1 MSKSSVLELAKKLV
15 AAIEKEDQKN
25 KVMLKDIPVGGKFNT
40 GIGRFIVLEQK
51 EDCTAV
57 ITEDLYREDVEFDGD
72 CADYKKS
79 SLRELCEGEILNEF
93 VAEFGEDNICEN
105 EAGLVTVDGQKV
117 FEKLL
122 TKVRPLTFDEAR
134 ECNDLLV
141 NKDIPDALDG
151 LRDHMES
158 FYQRHGVDG
167 WILKC
172 DIRHFFYEIDHEI
185 LKDIVDY
192 FFPDPY
198 TTWLNHTLI
207 DSSENPGLPLG
218 NQAGQVYALLMVH
231 AVDCMV
237 TGELGITEY
246 GRYMDDFYLIHQDK
260 EYLKWCLECIR
271 EMLKTLGLELN
282 GKTQIIPF
290 RKGMRYLGF
299 HHYMTADGKYIR
311 KLTGENKR
319 KNKKKFR
326 KLVKDVKAGKLT
338 EEKFYEK
345 YNSWKNHALHGNC
358 IKLVHSMDLYIEEL
372 MKEVT

>member
-1 MSKSSVLELAKKLV
+1 MDKEIVTDYGNLYYAYRRAKSGK
-15 AAIEKEDQKN
+15 
-25 KVMLKDIPVGGKFNT
+25 KFNSST
-40 GIGRFIVLEQK
+40 ARFSNVALDGINILKEQLENQTYTVAPYNRFEIYEPKQR
-51 EDCTAV
+51 V
-57 ITEDLYREDVEFDGD
+57 IESCSFKDKVVQHI
-72 CADYKKS
+72 
-79 SLRELCEGEILNEF
+79 LC
-93 VAEFGEDNICEN
+93 DNILHPKLKN
-105 EAGLVTVDGQKV
+105 VFIKYNSAGQIGKGTLY
-117 FEKLL
+117 
-122 TKVRPLTFDEAR
+122 
-134 ECNDLLV
+134 
-141 NKDIPDALDG
+141 ALDG
-151 LRDHMES
+151 LRNHMES
-158 FYQRHGVDG
+158 FYQRHDVDG

-192 FFPDPY
+192 FFQDSY

-231 AVDCMV
+231 AVDCMA
-237 TGELGITEY
+237 TGELGIVEY

-271 EMLKTLGLELN
+271 EMIKTLGLELN

-326 KLVKDVKAGKLT
+326 KLVKDVKTGKLT

-372 MKEVT
+372 MKEVTL

>member
-1 MSKSSVLELAKKLV
+1 MDKEIVTDYGNLYQAYRQAKSGK
-15 AAIEKEDQKN
+15 
-25 KVMLKDIPVGGKFNT
+25 KFNSST
-40 GIGRFIVLEQK
+40 ARFSNVALDGINILKEQLENQTYTVAPYNRFEIYEPKQR
-51 EDCTAV
+51 V
-57 ITEDLYREDVEFDGD
+57 IESCSFKDKVVQHVF
-72 CADYKKS
+72 C
-79 SLRELCEGEILNEF
+79 
-93 VAEFGEDNICEN
+93 DNILHPKLKN
-105 EAGLVTVDGQKV
+105 VFIKYNSAGQIGKGTLY
-117 FEKLL
+117 
-122 TKVRPLTFDEAR
+122 
-134 ECNDLLV
+134 
-141 NKDIPDALDG
+141 ALDG
-151 LRDHMES
+151 LMNHMES

-192 FFPDPY
+192 FFPDLY

-237 TGELGITEY
+237 TGELGIAEY

-271 EMLKTLGLELN
+271 EMLKSLGLELN
-282 GKTQIIPF
+282 GKTQIVPF
-290 RKGMRYLGF
+290 RKGIRFLGF
-299 HHYMTADGKYIR
+299 HHYMTANGKYIR

>member
-1 MSKSSVLELAKKLV
+1 MD
-15 AAIEKEDQKN
+15 KE
-25 KVMLKDIPVGGKFNT
+25 
-40 GIGRFIVLEQK
+40 IVT
-51 EDCTAV
+51 DYG
-57 ITEDLYREDVEFDGD
+57 DLYR
-72 CADYKKS
+72 AYKKAKSGKKFNS
-79 SLRELCEGEILNEF
+79 STARFSNVALDGINILKEQLENQTYTVAPYNRFEIYEPKQRVIESCSFKDKVVQHVLC
-93 VAEFGEDNICEN
+93 DNILHPKLKN
-105 EAGLVTVDGQKV
+105 VFIKYNSAGQIGKGTLY
-117 FEKLL
+117 
-122 TKVRPLTFDEAR
+122 
-134 ECNDLLV
+134 
-141 NKDIPDALDG
+141 ALDG

-167 WILKC
+167 WVLKC

-207 DSSENPGLPLG
+207 DNSENPGLPLG

-260 EYLKWCLECIR
+260 EYLKWCFECIR

-299 HHYMTADGKYIR
+299 HHYMTADRNG
-311 KLTGENKR
+311 
-319 KNKKKFR
+319 
-326 KLVKDVKAGKLT
+326 
-338 EEKFYEK
+338 
-345 YNSWKNHALHGNC
+345 
-358 IKLVHSMDLYIEEL
+358 
-372 MKEVT
+372 

>member
-1 MSKSSVLELAKKLV
+1 MDKEIVTDYGNLYYAYRRAKSGK
-15 AAIEKEDQKN
+15 
-25 KVMLKDIPVGGKFNT
+25 KFNSST
-40 GIGRFIVLEQK
+40 ARFSNVALDGINILKEQLENQTYTVAPYNRFEIYEPKQR
-51 EDCTAV
+51 V
-57 ITEDLYREDVEFDGD
+57 IESCSFKDKVVQHVF
-72 CADYKKS
+72 C
-79 SLRELCEGEILNEF
+79 
-93 VAEFGEDNICEN
+93 DNI
-105 EAGLVTVDGQKV
+105 LHPKLQKV
-117 FEKLL
+117 FIEYNSAGQVGKGTLY
-122 TKVRPLTFDEAR
+122 
-134 ECNDLLV
+134 
-141 NKDIPDALDG
+141 ALDG
-151 LRDHMES
+151 LNDHMES
-158 FYQRHGVDG
+158 FYSRHGIDG

-192 FFPDPY
+192 FFLDPY

-260 EYLKWCLECIR
+260 DYLKWCLECIR

-290 RKGMRYLGF
+290 RKGIRYLGF

-338 EEKFYEK
+338 EEKLYEK

-358 IKLVHSMDLYIEEL
+358 IKLVHSMDLYIEKL
-372 MKEVT
+372 MKEVMK